1 MARSVQLVAALSEQ
15 DTQLSDV
22 LRLSLVEG
30 LSLRTI
36 ARRLQLS
43 LGLGTQSVFYRVEVA
58 ECGRRRR
65 YDTRIQGVG
74 DFAEL
79 RQLGLVSDDTR

>member
-1 MARSVQLVAALSEQ
+1 MVGAIQLAAALSEQ

-30 LSLRTI
+30 LSIRAI

-43 LGLGTQSVFYRVEVA
+43 LGVGTQSVVYRVEVA
-58 ECGRRRR
+58 ERGRRRR
-65 YDTRIQGVG
+65 RDTRIQGVG

-79 RQLGLVSDDTR
+79 RQLRLVSDDTR